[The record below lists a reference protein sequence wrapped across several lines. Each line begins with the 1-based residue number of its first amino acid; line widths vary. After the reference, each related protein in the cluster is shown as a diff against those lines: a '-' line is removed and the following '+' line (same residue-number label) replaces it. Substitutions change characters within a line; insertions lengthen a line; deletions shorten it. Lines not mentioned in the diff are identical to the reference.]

1 MIQEGINEIESPRKP
16 YRESPGRR
24 VNGVE
29 VPHLDTGDDLDGLK
43 SPSPRA
49 AIRTDAEVS
58 PLQLTKKDKSKQRQ
72 EKLQEEKDNAANE
85 APADPQPS
93 DQSKK
98 EEGMLFELIHL
109 IFITSNYLI
118 NVTHS
123 HISSR
128 AIKIAETGTAN
139 QYPAS
144 TNILSG
150 TST

>member
-1 MIQEGINEIESPRKP
+1 MQGGYNNSCISPVPMIQEGINEIESPRKP

-93 DQSKK
+93 DQSNK

-109 IFITSNYLI
+109 IFIKLL
-118 NVTHS
+118 
-123 HISSR
+123 HI
-128 AIKIAETGTAN
+128 
-139 QYPAS
+139 Q
-144 TNILSG
+144 LSDKCN
-150 TST
+150 SFSYFF

>member
-1 MIQEGINEIESPRKP
+1 MIQEGVNEIESPRKP

-85 APADPQPS
+85 APADSQPA
-93 DQSKK
+93 DQSNT
-98 EEGMLFELIHL
+98 EAGIIFELIS
-109 IFITSNYLI
+109 ISYLFYEHTI
-118 NVTHS
+118 IPSAFDGALLPKSTFLFS
-123 HISSR
+123 I
-128 AIKIAETGTAN
+128 ACIK
-139 QYPAS
+139 
-144 TNILSG
+144 
-150 TST
+150 